1 MHLQVFPRITAA
13 ASTAAETQ
21 EDEGESSGQEYESA
35 TDTEE
40 VGDTLGEGDGEGEEG
55 DLGDLGDAPLA
66 ELMCMEQ
73 SECDQVWI
81 YNYSLASLCLTYH
94 SLVIRALSAE

>member
-1 MHLQVFPRITAA
+1 MHWQVFPRITAA

-40 VGDTLGEGDGEGEEG
+40 VGDTLGEGEGEEEEG
-55 DLGDLGDAPLA
+55 DLGDARLA

>member
-1 MHLQVFPRITAA
+1 MQVFPRTAA

-35 TDTEE
+35 TDNEEVEE
-40 VGDTLGEGDGEGEEG
+40 VGSDGEGEEG
-55 DLGDLGDAPLA
+55 DLGDARLA

-81 YNYSLASLCLTYH
+81 
-94 SLVIRALSAE
+94 

>member
-1 MHLQVFPRITAA
+1 MQVFPRTAA
-13 ASTAAETQ
+13 ASTAAESQ

-35 TDTEE
+35 TDNEE
-40 VGDTLGEGDGEGEEG
+40 VEDTLVDEVQEVGSDGDCEGEV
-55 DLGDLGDAPLA
+55 DARLA

-81 YNYSLASLCLTYH
+81 
-94 SLVIRALSAE
+94 

>member
-1 MHLQVFPRITAA
+1 MHLQVFPRTAAA

-40 VGDTLGEGDGEGEEG
+40 VEGEGEIVT
-55 DLGDLGDAPLA
+55 DLTKDVFIPSRFHD
-66 ELMCMEQ
+66 
-73 SECDQVWI
+73 
-81 YNYSLASLCLTYH
+81 Y
-94 SLVIRALSAE
+94 LSWSANNFTK

>member
-40 VGDTLGEGDGEGEEG
+40 VGDTLGEGEGDGEGEE
-55 DLGDLGDAPLA
+55 GDLGDAPLA

>member
-1 MHLQVFPRITAA
+1 MQVFPRTAA

-35 TDTEE
+35 TDNEEVEE
-40 VGDTLGEGDGEGEEG
+40 VGSDGEGEV
-55 DLGDLGDAPLA
+55 DARLA

-73 SECDQVWI
+73 SECDQVW
-81 YNYSLASLCLTYH
+81 N
-94 SLVIRALSAE
+94 

>member
-40 VGDTLGEGDGEGEEG
+40 VGEEEG
-55 DLGDLGDAPLA
+55 DLGDASLA

-94 SLVIRALSAE
+94 SLVIQALSAE

>member
-40 VGDTLGEGDGEGEEG
+40 VGDTLGEGEGDGEGEEG
-55 DLGDLGDAPLA
+55 DARLA

>member
-40 VGDTLGEGDGEGEEG
+40 VGDTLGEGEGEEG
-55 DLGDLGDAPLA
+55 DLGDLGDAPLV

-81 YNYSLASLCLTYH
+81 YNYTLLHRY
-94 SLVIRALSAE
+94 V

>member
-13 ASTAAETQ
+13 DSTAAETQ
-21 EDEGESSGQEYESA
+21 EDEGESSEQEYESA
-35 TDTEE
+35 TDTEDTE
-40 VGDTLGEGDGEGEEG
+40 QVEDTLGEGEGDGECEEG

-81 YNYSLASLCLTYH
+81 YNYTLLHRY
-94 SLVIRALSAE
+94 V

>member
-1 MHLQVFPRITAA
+1 MHWQVFPRITAA

-40 VGDTLGEGDGEGEEG
+40 VGDTLGEGEGEGEE
-55 DLGDLGDAPLA
+55 GDLGDAPLA

>member
-1 MHLQVFPRITAA
+1 MQVFPRTAA

-40 VGDTLGEGDGEGEEG
+40 VEDTLGEGDGEEEG
-55 DLGDLGDAPLA
+55 DLGDARLA

-81 YNYSLASLCLTYH
+81 
-94 SLVIRALSAE
+94 

>member
-21 EDEGESSGQEYESA
+21 EDEGESSEQEYESA

-40 VGDTLGEGDGEGEEG
+40 VGDTLGEGEGEEEGEEG
-55 DLGDLGDAPLA
+55 DLGDARLA

>member
-1 MHLQVFPRITAA
+1 MHLQVFPRTAAA

-40 VGDTLGEGDGEGEEG
+40 VEGEEGEGEGDGEEG
-55 DLGDLGDAPLA
+55 DLGDAPLP

-94 SLVIRALSAE
+94 SLVIRALSADC

>member
-1 MHLQVFPRITAA
+1 MQVFPRTAA

-35 TDTEE
+35 TDNDEVEE
-40 VGDTLGEGDGEGEEG
+40 LGSEEG
-55 DLGDLGDAPLA
+55 DLGDARLA

-81 YNYSLASLCLTYH
+81 
-94 SLVIRALSAE
+94 

>member
-1 MHLQVFPRITAA
+1 MHLQVFPRTAAA

-40 VGDTLGEGDGEGEEG
+40 VEDTLGEGEEG
-55 DLGDLGDAPLA
+55 DLGDASLA

>member
-40 VGDTLGEGDGEGEEG
+40 VGDTLGEGEGDGE
-55 DLGDLGDAPLA
+55 DLGDAPLP
-66 ELMCMEQ
+66 EIMCMAQ

-81 YNYSLASLCLTYH
+81 YNYSPRLARASLYLTYH

>member
-1 MHLQVFPRITAA
+1 MHLQVFPRTAAA

-40 VGDTLGEGDGEGEEG
+40 VGDTLGEGEGDGE
-55 DLGDLGDAPLA
+55 GDLGDAPLA

>member
-1 MHLQVFPRITAA
+1 MQVFPRTAA
-13 ASTAAETQ
+13 ASTAAESQ

-35 TDTEE
+35 TDNEE
-40 VGDTLGEGDGEGEEG
+40 VGKVGSDGEGEG
-55 DLGDLGDAPLA
+55 DLGDARLA

-81 YNYSLASLCLTYH
+81 
-94 SLVIRALSAE
+94 

>member
-1 MHLQVFPRITAA
+1 MQVFPRITAA

-40 VGDTLGEGDGEGEEG
+40 VGDTLGEGDGEE
-55 DLGDLGDAPLA
+55 GDLGDAPLA

>member
-40 VGDTLGEGDGEGEEG
+40 VGDTLGEGEEG

>member
-40 VGDTLGEGDGEGEEG
+40 VGDTLGEGDGEE
-55 DLGDLGDAPLA
+55 GDLGDAPLA

>member
-1 MHLQVFPRITAA
+1 MQVFPRITAA

-21 EDEGESSGQEYESA
+21 EEEGESSGQEYESA

-40 VGDTLGEGDGEGEEG
+40 VGGEWEGEEG

>member
-1 MHLQVFPRITAA
+1 MQVFPRTAA

-35 TDTEE
+35 TDNEE
-40 VGDTLGEGDGEGEEG
+40 VGEVGSDGEGEG
-55 DLGDLGDAPLA
+55 DQGDARLA

-81 YNYSLASLCLTYH
+81 
-94 SLVIRALSAE
+94 

>member
-1 MHLQVFPRITAA
+1 MHWQVFPRITAA

-40 VGDTLGEGDGEGEEG
+40 VGDTLGEGEG
-55 DLGDLGDAPLA
+55 DLGDLGDARLA

-94 SLVIRALSAE
+94 SLVIQALSAE

>member
-21 EDEGESSGQEYESA
+21 EEEGESSGQEYESA

-40 VGDTLGEGDGEGEEG
+40 VGDTLGEGEE
-55 DLGDLGDAPLA
+55 GDLGDAPLA

-81 YNYSLASLCLTYH
+81 YNYTLLHRY
-94 SLVIRALSAE
+94 I

>member
-1 MHLQVFPRITAA
+1 MQVFPRITAA

-21 EDEGESSGQEYESA
+21 EDEGESSEQEYESA

>member
-1 MHLQVFPRITAA
+1 MQVFPRTAA

-35 TDTEE
+35 TDNEEVEDTPVEVEE
-40 VGDTLGEGDGEGEEG
+40 VGSDGEM
-55 DLGDLGDAPLA
+55 DARLA

-81 YNYSLASLCLTYH
+81 
-94 SLVIRALSAE
+94 

>member
-1 MHLQVFPRITAA
+1 MQVFPRTAA
-13 ASTAAETQ
+13 ASTAAESQ

-35 TDTEE
+35 TDNEE
-40 VGDTLGEGDGEGEEG
+40 VGEVGSDGDGDGDGEGEV
-55 DLGDLGDAPLA
+55 DARLA

-81 YNYSLASLCLTYH
+81 
-94 SLVIRALSAE
+94 

>member
-21 EDEGESSGQEYESA
+21 EDEVESSGQEYESA

-40 VGDTLGEGDGEGEEG
+40 VGDTLGEGEEG

>member
-35 TDTEE
+35 TDTEDTEE
-40 VGDTLGEGDGEGEEG
+40 VGDTLGEGDG

-81 YNYSLASLCLTYH
+81 YN
-94 SLVIRALSAE
+94 

>member
-1 MHLQVFPRITAA
+1 MHWQVFPRITAA

-40 VGDTLGEGDGEGEEG
+40 VGDTLGEGEGEGEEG
-55 DLGDLGDAPLA
+55 DLGDARLA

>member
-1 MHLQVFPRITAA
+1 MHWQVFPRITA

-40 VGDTLGEGDGEGEEG
+40 VGDTLGEGEE
-55 DLGDLGDAPLA
+55 GDLGDAPLP

-81 YNYSLASLCLTYH
+81 H
-94 SLVIRALSAE
+94 RKG